1 MKKKVSKKELPI
13 HDHQLTWDMIFED
26 FKKHH
31 PKLVEKVTL
40 WFAYD
45 IGEIEIHLTDGIKL
59 VYSYD
64 EHRAMIISDGE

>member
-1 MKKKVSKKELPI
+1 MNKKELMNKLEN
-13 HDHQLTWDMIFED
+13 HDQQLTWDMVFDD
-26 FKKHH
+26 FKKHY

-45 IGEIEIHLTDGIKL
+45 IGEIEIHLIDNITL

-64 EHRAMIISDGE
+64 EHRAMIISDDE